1 MSCNLLQAVQ
11 CLVQGTGKLTRNNV
25 AITRQGDSEDGR
37 LCCPHGVDAP
47 RHLLLQCPLHGGSGG
62 VGGARAAPCGWREV
76 EREVERSREV
86 EREREEGSVR
96 VCVCV
101 CVVYLRSHVPT
112 HTLAH
117 TRTHT
122 RSFSL
127 VSLAFSLVSSLLSLF
142 SWPLLLDAEDA
153 VNPVRSADLAAV
165 LMDQGKANLCLITT
179 HMTLVRARI
188 QVNIPKKRKMN
199 ASARDKVCM

>member
-1 MSCNLLQAVQ
+1 MCA
-11 CLVQGTGKLTRNNV
+11 C
-25 AITRQGDSEDGR
+25 
-37 LCCPHGVDAP
+37 
-47 RHLLLQCPLHGGSGG
+47 
-62 VGGARAAPCGWREV
+62 
-76 EREVERSREV
+76 
-86 EREREEGSVR
+86 VR
-96 VCVCV
+96 VCVL
-101 CVVYLRSHVPT
+101 YLRSHVPT
-112 HTLAH
+112 HTH
-117 TRTHT
+117 THTHT